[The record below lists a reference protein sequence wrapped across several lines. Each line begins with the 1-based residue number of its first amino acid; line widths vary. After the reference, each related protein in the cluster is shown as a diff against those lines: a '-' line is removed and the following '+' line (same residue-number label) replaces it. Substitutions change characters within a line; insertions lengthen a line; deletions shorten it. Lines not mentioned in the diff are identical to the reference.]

1 MKLHKFGPYQTEE
14 LLGRGGMG
22 TVYRGVHEQT
32 RQVVA
37 LKVLSFIHADDD
49 NFRERFG
56 LEIETL
62 KKQWRKL
69 IPSLGKAFVRLDD
82 GNSRVFTYSF
92 FAPQALFGGLPNHY
106 VCKIGCNNY
115 IYI

>member
-62 KKQWRKL
+62 KKLRHPHIVEL
-69 IPSLGKAFVRLDD
+69 
-82 GNSRVFTYSF
+82 
-92 FAPQALFGGLPNHY
+92 
-106 VCKIGCNNY
+106 
-115 IYI
+115 